1 MTNRSVIS
9 IGNFDGVHLAHRAIL
24 SHARE
29 LADRHGARVVVLT
42 FDPHPAAVLRPSA
55 RPARLI
61 SADEKRS
68 RLLAAGADDV
78 VLLRPTPELLAQ
90 TAERFIEHVVRDYQP
105 IAFIEGEDFR
115 FGKDRAGDLTMLAA
129 LGKKLDFQVIV
140 EPKVHVSLSD
150 LTVAPVSSSLVRWLV
165 GQGRPLDAAACLGQP
180 FELTGQIVKGEQR
193 GRRINVPTAN
203 LDLAA
208 LDDHV
213 VPANGVYAGFV
224 RLPDGSREV
233 AAMSVGVKPT
243 FGQRKL
249 AIEAHILDFAADL
262 YGQTLSFEFTRWVR
276 DQYAFADVDALV
288 AQLKRDIDVVRQWQ
302 RLDLIQPTPARPI
315 LPAPQRA
322 G

>member
-1 MTNRSVIS
+1 MTKRSVIS

-24 SHARE
+24 SHARK
-29 LADRHGARVVVLT
+29 LADQHDARVVVLT
-42 FDPHPAAVLRPSA
+42 FDPHPAAVLRPDA

-61 SADEKRS
+61 SAEEKRS

-78 VLLRPTPELLAQ
+78 VLLRPTPDLLGQ
-90 TAERFIEHVVRDYQP
+90 SAEQFIAHVVRDYQP
-105 IAFIEGEDFR
+105 AVFVEGGDFR
-115 FGKDRAGDLTMLAA
+115 FGKGRAGDLATLTR
-129 LGKKLDFQVIV
+129 LGEQMDFRVVV
-140 EPKVHVSLSD
+140 EPEVHVALSD
-150 LTVAPVSSSLVRWLV
+150 LTVVPISSSLVRWLI

-180 FELTGQIVKGEQR
+180 FELTGPIVEGEQR

-208 LDDHV
+208 LEDHV
-213 VPANGVYAGFV
+213 VPAHGVYAGFV
-224 RLPDGSREV
+224 RLPDGSRQV

-243 FGQRKL
+243 FGKRGL
-249 AIEAHILDFAADL
+249 AIEAHLLDFAADL

-302 RLDLIQPTPARPI
+302 RLDLIQPPPARPI
-315 LPAPQRA
+315 LRPVQRA